1 FQARRTSV
9 EDLQRYVRPVYR
21 PEEFPTSLQRLYATT
36 PEECIPEFFT
46 DPKIFT
52 SIHPDMPDLQLP
64 EWFSG
69 TISDFLHYHRSVLES
84 DAVSANLHHWIDLTF
99 GFKLLGE
106 AAVSAKNVHLEL
118 VSPNPPSNSRV
129 TCLFSL
135 PHPRRASSEDDL
147 IEVYEEMSDFFIK
160 VCASQPP
167 EIPKLPL
174 KESSQSSVDA
184 LFKMDL
190 EDLACLITEV
200 AVGSAVSG
208 VIPQL
213 ENVKRS
219 TRLQRARY
227 LFTTYK
233 SAIPSGFSKPVEL
246 LLFDA
251 TWGNLPLGLIRRCV
265 FDVPSYIVDIYRILI
280 GLYAC
285 TTARLE
291 QVHLKDGPAPGA
303 LLNAFLATETPPQRF
318 DCPVELLDLLTSM
331 LEKAVEENMTCV
343 VNAMASGRLVQFY
356 LAIGGKMASLFFR
369 SSFLIEVCVIAV
381 TSSISTVD

>member
-1 FQARRTSV
+1 M
-9 EDLQRYVRPVYR
+9 ENLQRYVRPVYR

-46 DPKIFT
+46 DPTIFT

-69 TISDFLHYHRSVLES
+69 SASDFLRYHRSILES

-135 PHPRRASSEDDL
+135 PHPRRATPEDDL
-147 IEVYEEMSDFFIK
+147 IEVYEEMSEFFIK
-160 VCASQPP
+160 MCASQPP
-167 EIPKLPL
+167 EIAKLQEKQPQ
-174 KESSQSSVDA
+174 QSSVDA
-184 LFKMDL
+184 LLKMDL

-200 AVGSAVSG
+200 AVGSTIPG

-213 ENVKRS
+213 ESVKRT
-219 TRLQRARY
+219 TRLRRARY

-251 TWGNLPLGLIRRCV
+251 TWGDLPLGLIRRCV
-265 FDVPSYIVDIYRILI
+265 FEVPSYIVDIYRVHI
-280 GLYAC
+280 GLHARM
-285 TTARLE
+285 TARLE
-291 QVHLKDGPAPGA
+291 QVHLRDGPAPGA
-303 LLNAFLATETPPQRF
+303 LLNAFLAAGMPPQRF
-318 DCPVELLDLLTSM
+318 DCPPGLLDLLTPM
-331 LEKAVEENMTCV
+331 LESSVEETMACV
-343 VNAMASGRLVQFY
+343 VNALVSGGLVQFY
-356 LAIGGKMASLFFR
+356 LAVGGKMASWP
-369 SSFLIEVCVIAV
+369 S
-381 TSSISTVD
+381 